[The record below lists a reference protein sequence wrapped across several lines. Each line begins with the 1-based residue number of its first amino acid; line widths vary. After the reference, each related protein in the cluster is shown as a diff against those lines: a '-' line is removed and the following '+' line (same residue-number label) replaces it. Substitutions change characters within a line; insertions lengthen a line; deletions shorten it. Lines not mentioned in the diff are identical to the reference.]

1 MDGAGWYRSAVTDL
15 HDDDSSGPSPAPGNL
30 ATRVA
35 FGATLALLAVVLVM
49 AARADV
55 TPGPSRT
62 GRRVQLVELI
72 RAEQRQTQEL
82 EATVAT
88 LADEVADFQNRE
100 AEGAKRFARVQR
112 RIDRMVAPAGLTA
125 VRGPGVT
132 AVLTDSAL
140 ETSPTGNLNDLVIH
154 EQDLQAVINALWAG
168 RAEAITVNGQRI
180 LATTAIRCVGNTL
193 LLHGAVYSP
202 PYVIQAIG
210 DPVALRA
217 ELGRDP
223 AVARFRAA
231 ARQFKLGYSVTDEIL
246 ELPAFE
252 GATTL
257 AVAQTVEGTKR

>member
-15 HDDDSSGPSPAPGNL
+15 HDDDGSAPSPARVSL

-35 FGATLALLAVVLVM
+35 FGATLGLLAVLLVLS
-49 AARADV
+49 ARADV
-55 TPGPSRT
+55 DAGPSRT

-72 RAEQRQTQEL
+72 RAEQRQTKEL

-88 LADEVADFQNRE
+88 LAEQVADFQNRE
-100 AEGAKRFARVQR
+100 AAGAKRFARVQG

-132 AVLTDSAL
+132 AVLTDSSL
-140 ETSPTGNLNDLVIH
+140 EVSPTGNLNDLVIH

-168 RAEAITVNGQRI
+168 RAEAMSVNGQRI

-193 LLHGAVYSP
+193 LLHGVVYSP
-202 PYVIQAIG
+202 PYVIEAIG
-210 DPVALRA
+210 DPAALRA
-217 ELGRDP
+217 ELERDP
-223 AVARFRAA
+223 AVAPFRDA
-231 ARQFKLGYSVTDEIL
+231 ARQFKLGFSVTDEML
-246 ELPAFE
+246 ELPAFD
-252 GATTL
+252 GATSL

>member
-1 MDGAGWYRSAVTDL
+1 MDGDGWYRSAVTDL
-15 HDDDSSGPSPAPGNL
+15 RDDDPSAPSRAPVSL

-35 FGATLALLAVVLVM
+35 FGATLGLLAVLLVM

-72 RAEQRQTQEL
+72 RAEQRQTKEL
-82 EATVAT
+82 ETTVAT
-88 LADEVADFQNRE
+88 LAEQVESFQNRE

-132 AVLTDSAL
+132 AVLTDSTL
-140 ETSPTGNLNDLVIH
+140 EVAPTGNLNDLVIH
-154 EQDLQAVINALWAG
+154 EQDLQGVINALWVG
-168 RAEAITVNGQRI
+168 RAEAMSVNGQRI

-193 LLHGAVYSP
+193 LLHGVVYSP

-210 DPVALRA
+210 DPAALRA
-217 ELGRDP
+217 ELARDP
-223 AVARFRAA
+223 AVARFSDA
-231 ARQFKLGYSVTDEIL
+231 ARQFKLGFSVTDEVL
-246 ELPAFE
+246 ELPAFD
-252 GATTL
+252 GATSL